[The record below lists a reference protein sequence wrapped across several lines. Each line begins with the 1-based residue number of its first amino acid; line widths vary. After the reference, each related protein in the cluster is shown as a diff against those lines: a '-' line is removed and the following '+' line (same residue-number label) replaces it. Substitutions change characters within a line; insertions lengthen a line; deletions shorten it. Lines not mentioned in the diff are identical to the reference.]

1 MRAANV
7 LAPFGDEFVFAA
19 PAEEEEM
26 KAAIYQV
33 PGGPH
38 SVEEVEIDR
47 PKGTEVRFR
56 ITACGVCHSDLLVWT
71 GARAADFRPPMI
83 LGHEMAGIV
92 EETGPQVT
100 MVKTGDHVIRG
111 GSGVCGKC
119 KWCMSGKYFRCVNR
133 GRYTRRAPNEPPTTW
148 KGKFIGGIGG
158 GPGGFAQAAI
168 VDETALVKIE
178 DELPL
183 DKMALIGCGV
193 TTGLGA
199 ALTTAKIPPGATVA
213 VFGAGGVGGSAIQGA
228 RIAGARQIIAVDV
241 FDKKLEMAKKFGA
254 TDVINAKKTDPVE
267 AIRELTDG
275 GVEYSFEAIGNKKTQ
290 TQTVLCLA
298 PRGMATFIGVGK
310 DGDVLDDLPVY
321 FITAAERIVRGHHL
335 NYSSNAID
343 LGYIVSLYKRGLLN
357 LDDMVSQHGSLADV
371 DKAFHDMET
380 GEVVRTVL
388 LPNG

>member
-1 MRAANV
+1 
-7 LAPFGDEFVFAA
+7 
-19 PAEEEEM
+19 M

-33 PGGPH
+33 PGGSH
-38 SVEEVEIDR
+38 SVEEVTIDH
-47 PKGTEVRFR
+47 PKSTEVRFK

-92 EETGPQVT
+92 EEVGPDVT
-100 MVKTGDHVIRG
+100 MVKAGDHVIRG

-133 GRYTRRAPNEPPTTW
+133 GRYTRRAPNDPPTTW

-168 VDETALVKIE
+168 VDETALVKI
-178 DELPL
+178 DDDLPL
-183 DKMALIGCGV
+183 DRMALIGCGV

-254 TDVINAKKTDPVE
+254 TDVVNAKNTDPVE

-290 TQTVLCLA
+290 TQTVLCTA

-321 FITAAERIVRGHHL
+321 FITSSERIVRGHHL

-343 LGYIVSLYKRGLLN
+343 LNYIVSLYKRGLLN

-388 LPNG
+388 LPHS

>member
-1 MRAANV
+1 MRASKR
-7 LAPFGDEFVFAA
+7 LAAFGARSDFAA
-19 PAEEEEM
+19 IIEEEEM

-38 SVEEVEIDR
+38 SVEDVTIDN
-47 PKGTEVRFR
+47 PKRSEVRFK

-71 GARAADFRPPMI
+71 GARGVDFRPPMI

-92 EETGPQVT
+92 EEVGPDVT
-100 MVKTGDHVIRG
+100 LVKPGDHVIRG

-133 GRYTRRAPNEPPTTW
+133 ARYTRRTPDEGPTTAW

-168 VDETALVKIE
+168 VDETALVKI
-178 DELPL
+178 DDDLPL
-183 DKMALIGCGV
+183 DRMALIGCGV

-199 ALTTAKIPPGATVA
+199 ALTTAKVPPGATVA

-254 TDVINAKKTDPVE
+254 THVVNAKNTDPVE

-298 PRGMATFIGVGK
+298 PRGTATFVGVGK

-335 NYSSNAID
+335 NYSSNALD
-343 LGYIVSLYKRGLLN
+343 LNYIVSLYKRGLLN
-357 LDDMVSQHGSLADV
+357 LDDMVSQHLTLADV

-388 LPNG
+388 LPN

>member
-1 MRAANV
+1 
-7 LAPFGDEFVFAA
+7 
-19 PAEEEEM
+19 M

-38 SVEEVEIDR
+38 SVEEVTIDH
-47 PKGTEVRFR
+47 PKRTEVRFQ

-83 LGHEMAGIV
+83 LDHEMAGIV
-92 EETGPQVT
+92 EEVGPDVT
-100 MVKTGDHVIRG
+100 LVKTGDHVIRG
-111 GSGVCGKC
+111 GGGVCGKC
-119 KWCMSGKYFRCVNR
+119 KWCMSGKYFRCTGR
-133 GRYTRRAPNEPPTTW
+133 GRFSRRAANEPPTTW

-168 VDETALVKIE
+168 VDETALVKID

-183 DKMALIGCGV
+183 DRMALIGCGV

-254 TDVINAKKTDPVE
+254 TDVVNAKNTDPVE

-298 PRGMATFIGVGK
+298 PRGTATFVGVGK

-343 LGYIVSLYKRGLLN
+343 LNYIVSLYKRGLLN
-357 LDDMVSQHGSLADV
+357 LDDMVSRHGSLADV
-371 DKAFHDMET
+371 DRAFHDMES

-388 LPNG
+388 LPQGQ